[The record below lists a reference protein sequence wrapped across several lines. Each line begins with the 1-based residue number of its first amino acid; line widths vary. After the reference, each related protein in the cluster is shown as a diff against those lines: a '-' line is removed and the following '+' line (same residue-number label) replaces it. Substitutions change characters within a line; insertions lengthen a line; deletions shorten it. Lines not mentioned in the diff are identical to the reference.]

1 MQGCPHHNGIAAHI
15 KQNQVPTSNGIAC
28 PHRPEYAAN
37 YSIGWGIGHGIRVR
51 P

>member
-28 PHRPEYAAN
+28 PHRPEYAQ
-37 YSIGWGIGHGIRVR
+37 
-51 P
+51 